1 MIKVKSNLV
10 RWTASRIAAIK
21 NEAKT
26 YSAMLFHGILTAKF
40 VRMHAC
46 RRFNKE
52 KLKAALKDRLNRIR
66 NVPDLIEPQPGGACK
81 GFSGSGI

>member
-1 MIKVKSNLV
+1 
-10 RWTASRIAAIK
+10 
-21 NEAKT
+21 
-26 YSAMLFHGILTAKF
+26 
-40 VRMHAC
+40 MHAC